1 MAKDSTEKA
10 PRLKGWREKRASK
23 RALKGDSPEKL
34 REGTSSGGP
43 QGTVKDN
50 ANRAGMGGFVSG
62 GF

>member
-1 MAKDSTEKA
+1 MAKDSEQK
-10 PRLKGWREKRASK
+10 PHRIDGWREKRAAK

-34 REGTSSGGP
+34 RERPSRGAQSS
-43 QGTVKDN
+43 VKDN

>member
-1 MAKDSTEKA
+1 MGKDSA
-10 PRLKGWREKRASK
+10 QRARDLRGWREKRAAK

-34 REGTSSGGP
+34 RERASRGAQS
-43 QGTVKDN
+43 TVKDN